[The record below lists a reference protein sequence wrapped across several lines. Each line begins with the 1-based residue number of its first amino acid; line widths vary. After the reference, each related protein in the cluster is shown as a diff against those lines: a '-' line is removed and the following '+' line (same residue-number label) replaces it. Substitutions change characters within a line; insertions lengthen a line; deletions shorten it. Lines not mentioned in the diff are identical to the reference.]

1 MTKEALRTAFRR
13 LYWFE
18 KLSDADLSLL
28 FPLVQCRQ
36 VEKETPLFNEGDP
49 ANGVHFVLN
58 GLVKVIRTSEDGRE
72 HILRLVQPGETFA
85 EAVLFTGRPYPA
97 SAIAATD
104 CEIAFLPTTALE
116 TAVKASPELAVR
128 LIQTLADRLYLVQE
142 KVKLLALDNVTER
155 TVAILLALAREQNL
169 PENNGIIEL
178 PWKLTRQEL
187 ANLVGTTRET
197 LTRTLSLMKK
207 EGLVDFD
214 ERLIRLHVKKFP
226 RE

>member
-72 HILRLVQPGETFA
+72 HILRLVQPGFVDAAYVEC
-85 EAVLFTGRPYPA
+85 EGNLDL
-97 SAIAATD
+97 SALRK
-104 CEIAFLPTTALE
+104 AFH
-116 TAVKASPELAVR
+116 KADQPPLNTVR
-128 LIQTLADRLYLVQE
+128 CSMIDV
-142 KVKLLALDNVTER
+142 
-155 TVAILLALAREQNL
+155 
-169 PENNGIIEL
+169 
-178 PWKLTRQEL
+178 
-187 ANLVGTTRET
+187 
-197 LTRTLSLMKK
+197 
-207 EGLVDFD
+207 
-214 ERLIRLHVKKFP
+214 
-226 RE
+226 